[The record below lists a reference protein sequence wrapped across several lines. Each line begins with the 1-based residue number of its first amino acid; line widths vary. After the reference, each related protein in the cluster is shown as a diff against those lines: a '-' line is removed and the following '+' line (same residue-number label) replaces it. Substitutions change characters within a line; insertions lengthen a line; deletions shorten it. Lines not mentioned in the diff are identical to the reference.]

1 MAALSPFWTRRGKCA
16 PGESYLHES
25 VSRLWAEEPEDRVTD
40 ITAYRT
46 SRFSTSDLPTDANIC
61 GISAVLQIGI

>member
-1 MAALSPFWTRRGKCA
+1 M
-16 PGESYLHES
+16 HES